1 MLVIS
6 SPQLNSPSLAASAG
20 KCPGYTDTGKYSLDC
35 DTGDV
40 ILTELGPRIT
50 KKTPVPSSSWSWGP
64 GDVAMLQPPSARHPP
79 CRSRGWFFPCPFT
92 RPTLDRGNKGNAA
105 RKNIFGFIGF
115 ILMNLY
121 YRFTEVKLEY
131 VDVWVML
138 KSFFDTRKFGDQW
151 SFIVVA
157 SSLFSK
163 TVCEIILMVWIK
175 NLKSSRREGIDI
187 DCPQIQF
194 RPDSNLV

>member
-1 MLVIS
+1 MLKIF
-6 SPQLNSPSLAASAG
+6 SPQINSPSL
-20 KCPGYTDTGKYSLDC
+20 TGKISLEC
-35 DTGDV
+35 DTEGVQV
-40 ILTELGPRIT
+40 ILTRLGPRIT
-50 KKTPVPSSSWSWGP
+50 KKPPVPSSSWSSGP

-79 CRSRGWFFPCPFT
+79 CRSRGWFFPS
-92 RPTLDRGNKGNAA
+92 RNRGWFSAQHQTAEIKEMQRG
-105 RKNIFGFIGF
+105 KIFLVSSVSHWWIYNID
-115 ILMNLY
+115 
-121 YRFTEVKLEY
+121 EVKLEY

-151 SFIVVA
+151 SFIVGA

-175 NLKSSRREGIDI
+175 NWKSSRREGIDI